1 MITRVIAMA
10 GCGLFALAAHGV
22 AHAQSTP
29 AAPPVAKEEA
39 TDDIIVNGTRGSIIE
54 SRNIER
60 RADGIVSAVTSDD
73 VGNFPD
79 QNVAETLQRLP
90 GVSISRSEG
99 EGRFVSVR
107 GLDPAFNNV
116 TVNGV
121 KIGSTEK
128 TDGAVALDIIPSDL
142 LDSIVVVKTPD
153 ASFDGDAIGGTIE
166 IRSLSAFDRGDALR
180 LRAEGGLGDVRGRVS
195 PRASAQFTRLFDFGG
210 EDTLGIALAASY
222 HKRFTQTDDLRN
234 DEGIVCNRSGLASGS
249 PLADFPCPT
258 GYFVRPQEI
267 DQRALI
273 STRERYGATLNIEFR
288 PDENNQFYLRG
299 TATRF
304 NDDQTRFQ
312 QEIEPRRATDRR
324 DVRAVGPN
332 SGTLDG
338 VDFER
343 QVFSQVFD
351 DRFYSLAAGGEHQFG
366 AVSLTYQADWSDI
379 SRTGNG
385 ERVRFRER
393 RGILDFEADRTSID
407 FTSARGIRR
416 SGDPSVLANYELDQV
431 LVDRE
436 EGTDTIYSIRADLA
450 YEMALGADNSL
461 TFKAGGRFRRRDK
474 DADVDEFLLED
485 AASIIANGGSA
496 VDATPT
502 LADYGLQTIGGTR
515 LTNFPAFPNNAILNS
530 LFTTYAANVPNSS
543 DPTLLNSNRE
553 DFDAREEVLAGY
565 GMATLDLGE
574 STRIIGG
581 VRVEQTK
588 FETTGSFVI
597 DVEDDTPIVFPG
609 STGSNDYTDILP
621 SVILRHDMGNVQL
634 RAAWTN
640 AIQRGNFEDINNVQI
655 GSRSDDDDRDIDL
668 TNPGL
673 DPARATQFD
682 AGLAWFPNRNTSLQ
696 VTGFYKRIDDFIVGA
711 TFNGTGAGRVDIGN
725 LPGVTIPL
733 PAGLTAGD
741 RLFDQVSV
749 PINGDSATI
758 YGIEFAWSQ
767 NYTFLPGALAGLF
780 TTANVTWA
788 QSSSELEFRPGAD
801 LPFPGQPEWTA
812 NASFGYENDDFS
824 TRVSVNY
831 RSDLLSAVA
840 DIPEEDTFRGNY
852 LAVDFSARFTFIPD
866 VQIYM
871 DISNI
876 TGERDERYFRG
887 GTDGPLFERIER
899 FGRTFQVGLRYS
911 F

>member
-1 MITRVIAMA
+1 MKTYLKA
-10 GCGLFALAAHGV
+10 GLSLSVSVLATTAAH
-22 AHAQSTP
+22 ARAQQEGATSGD
-29 AAPPVAKEEA
+29 EE
-39 TDDIIVNGTRGSIIE
+39 IIVSGTRGSIIE

-90 GVSISRSEG
+90 GVSIERSEG

-128 TDGAVALDIIPSDL
+128 SDGAVALDIIPSDL

-166 IRSLSAFDRGDALR
+166 IRSLSAFDRGNALR
-180 LRAEGGLGDVRGRVS
+180 LRAEGGMGDIRGRIN
-195 PRASAQFTRLFDFGG
+195 PRASAQFTRLFDVGG
-210 EDTLGIALAASY
+210 DDTLGIALAASY
-222 HKRFTQTDDLRN
+222 FKRFTQTDDLRN
-234 DEGIVCNRSGLASGS
+234 DEGLVCNRSGVTSGS
-249 PLADFPCPT
+249 PLSDFPCAP
-258 GYFVRPQEI
+258 GSFIRPEEI

-273 STRERYGATLNIEFR
+273 SARERYGATLNIEFR
-288 PDENNQFYLRG
+288 PSDAHQLYLRG

-343 QVFSQVFD
+343 QAFSQVFND
-351 DRFYSLAAGGEHQFG
+351 KFYSVAGGGEHRFG
-366 AVSLTYQADWSDI
+366 DLLLSYQGDWSEI

-393 RGILDFEADRTSID
+393 RGLLTFEADRNSIE
-407 FTSARGIRR
+407 FTSAPGIRR
-416 SGDPSVLANYELDQV
+416 SGDPSVIANHELDQV

-436 EGTDTIYSIRADLA
+436 SGTDTIYSFRGDLA
-450 YEMALGADNSL
+450 YETAFGDGNAL
-461 TFKAGGRFRRRDK
+461 TFKVGGKFRRRDK

-485 AASIIANGGSA
+485 VADIIATGGSA

-502 LADYGLQTIGGTR
+502 LADYSLQAIGGTR
-515 LTNFPAFPNNAILNS
+515 LTNFPLFPTNDVLDT
-530 LFTTYAANVPNSS
+530 LFSTFATNVPGFT

-574 STRIIGG
+574 ATRIVGG
-581 VRVEQTK
+581 VRVEKTK
-588 FETTGSFVI
+588 FDTVGSFVI
-597 DVEDDTPIVFPG
+597 DVENGAPIVFPG
-609 STGSNDYTDILP
+609 TGGSNEYTDVLP
-621 SVILRHDMGNVQL
+621 SLIVRHNMGDLQL

-640 AIQRGNFEDINNVQI
+640 AIQRGNFNDINNVQI
-655 GSRSDDDDRDIDL
+655 GSRSDDDDRSIDL

-673 DPARATQFD
+673 DPAKATQFD
-682 AGLAWFPNRNTSLQ
+682 AGIAWFPNRDTSVQ
-696 VTGFYKRIDDFIVGA
+696 ITGFYKKIDDFIVGA
-711 TFNGTGAGRVDIGN
+711 TFNGTTAGRVDIGN
-725 LPGVTIPL
+725 LPGVAIPL
-733 PAGLTAGD
+733 PAGLSAND
-741 RLFDQVSV
+741 RLFDEVSV
-749 PINGDSATI
+749 AINGDSATI

-767 NYTFLPGALAGLF
+767 NYTFLPGGLSGLF
-780 TTANVTWA
+780 TTANLTWA
-788 QSSSELEFRPGAD
+788 KSESELEFRPGAD
-801 LPFPGQPEWTA
+801 LPFPGQPEWTG
-812 NASFGYENDDFS
+812 NASIGYENDDFS

-831 RSDLLSAVA
+831 RSDLLSGVA
-840 DIPEEDTFRGNY
+840 DVPEEDTFRGDF
-852 LAVDFSARFTFIPD
+852 LSVDVSARFTFIPD
-866 VQIYM
+866 LQIYM

-887 GTDGPLFERIER
+887 GSDGPLFERIER
-899 FGRTFQVGLRYS
+899 YGRTFQLGMRYS